1 MQSGGLA
8 GMEKVVQLLV
18 GLNVVRFSALGSEE
32 TLTRRGGQRGM
43 TKSRVWIFGA
53 LLLAMLLVLGVSC
66 AKKQVTM
73 EAEPA
78 QEEMTAEEMA
88 AQQAAEEEA
97 ARREAEEARR
107 LAQMTREERQREE
120 AARMAEEARRRAF
133 ESEHIHFD
141 FDKYVLTPKAMMI
154 LDEKAAYLRE
164 HPEVR
169 VLIEGH
175 CDERGSNEYNLALG
189 DRRANSAK
197 NYLVKSG
204 VAESRLTTISYGEEQ
219 PLCTQHNE
227 SCWWKNRR
235 AQFQIR

>member
-1 MQSGGLA
+1 MTQSRA
-8 GMEKVVQLLV
+8 
-18 GLNVVRFSALGSEE
+18 
-32 TLTRRGGQRGM
+32 
-43 TKSRVWIFGA
+43 WIFGA

-73 EAEPA
+73 EA
-78 QEEMTAEEMA
+78 QEGMTAEEMA

-97 ARREAEEARR
+97 ARRAAEEAR
-107 LAQMTREERQREE
+107 LAEMTREERQREE
-120 AARMAEEARRRAF
+120 AAMMAEEARRRAF
-133 ESEHIHFD
+133 EGEHIHFA

-164 HPEVR
+164 HPEAR

-204 VAESRLTTISYGEEQ
+204 VAENRLTTISYGEEQ
-219 PLCTQHNE
+219 PLCMQHNE